1 MLWSKLLFGL
11 LELHKYEDKGK
22 RSLLL
27 IKDAED
33 KNKSKLFFDTTFSFS
48 NFDI

>member
-1 MLWSKLLFGL
+1 MLWSKLLFRL

-27 IKDAED
+27 IKDVED
-33 KNKSKLFFDTTFSFS
+33 RNRSKLFFDITISFS
-48 NFDI
+48 NSDI